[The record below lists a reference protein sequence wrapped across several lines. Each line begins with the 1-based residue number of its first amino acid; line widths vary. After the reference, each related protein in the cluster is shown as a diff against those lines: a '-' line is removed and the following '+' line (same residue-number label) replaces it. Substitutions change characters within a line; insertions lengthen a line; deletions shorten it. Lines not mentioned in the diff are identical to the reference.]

1 MAWTTGYTDPKTG
14 KKARL
19 EYQHIESFE
28 GIDPDK
34 VRQIYGVCFY
44 MGKMIVVR
52 TDHGWGLP
60 GGTREPGESVEQ
72 TLRREIQE
80 EANMEILE
88 WKAIGVQTVF
98 EEGKEPYFQLRAM
111 CKVKPLG
118 DFVSDPDGD
127 ITEIKLINPKD
138 YKNYFNWGEIGEE
151 IIKRALALEKG
162 HL

>member
-14 KKARL
+14 KKARF
-19 EYQHIESFE
+19 EYKHIKSFE

-34 VRQIYGVCFY
+34 VRQVYGVCFY
-44 MGKMIVVR
+44 MGKMIVVH
-52 TDHGWGLP
+52 TEHGWGLP

-72 TLRREIQE
+72 TLRREILE
-80 EANMEILE
+80 ETNMEILE